1 MAIYYQVR
9 NSPNRRMKPADKILE
24 LTKQIN
30 GIINTERYLKD
41 DPVAQ
46 PDPDIIN
53 ASDVSLSFFQEGISE
68 AWGSELRAEYLR
80 ELPRERDNL
89 TALIVAL
96 KQLEIDFEAGEFD
109 GDLDKLAR
117 VMKETGLSK
126 YLWRS
131 EP

>member
-68 AWGSELRAEYLR
+68 AWVVNCAPSTFANCHASGI
-80 ELPRERDNL
+80 
-89 TALIVAL
+89 T
-96 KQLEIDFEAGEFD
+96 
-109 GDLDKLAR
+109 
-117 VMKETGLSK
+117 
-126 YLWRS
+126 
-131 EP
+131 